1 MNSTTPNQ
9 VRSMVQ
15 NPTFI
20 LAGGIQ
26 RIRMIN
32 RASLKLPNKVKI
44 RSCEYYLKERSIR
57 KKTLIS
63 TQIPTHKMK
72 LDASDNYESSFR
84 SQSTKHLSELPELT
98 IPISLNKA
106 NSRTSQLF
114 GPYIEKFLSKKQNS
128 KQKSSLSTSIIQ
140 SSSALPPLV
149 NESTINSYLLTNP
162 PISISPSGPFIM
174 RSRSENIFIKL
185 QDSISNE
192 LE

>member
-1 MNSTTPNQ
+1 
-9 VRSMVQ
+9 MVQ

-20 LAGGIQ
+20 LARGIQ
-26 RIRMIN
+26 RIRMIH
-32 RASLKLPNKVKI
+32 RASFKLPNKVKI
-44 RSCEYYLKERSIR
+44 KSCEYYLKERSIR

-63 TQIPTHKMK
+63 TQIPTHKIK
-72 LDASDNYESSFR
+72 FDLSDNYESSVR

-98 IPISLNKA
+98 IPINLNKS

-128 KQKSSLSTSIIQ
+128 KQKSSLSSSILQ
-140 SSSALPPLV
+140 SSHALPPLL
-149 NESTINSYLLTNP
+149 NDTPPSAYLLKTP
-162 PISISPSGPFIM
+162 PNSTSPSNPLIL

-185 QDSISNE
+185 QDSISTE